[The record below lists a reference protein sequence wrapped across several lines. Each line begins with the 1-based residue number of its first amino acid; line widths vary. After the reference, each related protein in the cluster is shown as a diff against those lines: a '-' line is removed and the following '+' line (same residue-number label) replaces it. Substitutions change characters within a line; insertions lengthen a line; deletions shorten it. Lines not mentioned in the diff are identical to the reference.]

1 MNYSLFRIALT
12 LSFFVSMH
20 CAIGQTYL
28 FQESFDEANGSNT
41 GVDNSGNNVGW
52 NSTCPF
58 ADNAQDYFNVRNGK
72 LEGRDTNG
80 EAIFTTNPID
90 ISSAL
95 QGVILRAT
103 FSESGDMEDCTPGCE
118 FTCLDWVRF
127 EWRVDGG
134 PWTLHPASIACT
146 NPSAGSSYILLGN
159 MSQTQETFTSGC
171 ITGSSLEIRI
181 AVANW
186 AADEYWRIDDVEV
199 FTEQTTGQDSTINT
213 CDSAPFDLFFALGS
227 NPFPTTSGVWS
238 GPSQLTGGFIG
249 TFTPGV
255 NVSGVYT
262 YSLPSNLCPT
272 STDIT
277 VNSVT
282 SILDSTT
289 LTVCDSVQVGGVWYS
304 ADTTLVDSFQTAS
317 GCDSVV
323 LVEVLIQSTLTGSDT
338 INGCDS
344 IFFDGQYYYSDT
356 IVNQTI
362 QATAGCDSVVAVSLV
377 FGGSLAPTA
386 ICQGASIYL
395 NASGFGVLDASL
407 VDNGSFDD
415 CSIDTLFLDRDTM
428 FCSDVSLSP
437 ITVNLTVV
445 DGGSSSSSC
454 AALITVIDTIT
465 PTALCRD
472 TAVYVD
478 SFGLASVTATELD
491 AGSFSNCLPLTTTLS
506 QNIFDCDSS
515 TSDLVTLTVID
526 ANGNQ
531 STCTS
536 LVTLLDTIAPEVFC
550 QNLTLYLDSSG
561 NANVNPD
568 AYVSFASDNCDG
580 PSVLLSATQTQF
592 TCADLSQIL
601 PLPPGNELWINEFHY
616 DNTGSDQGE
625 FIEIAGT
632 ANTDLT
638 GYSLVLYNGSNG
650 TVYDTEVL
658 SGSLSDEGN
667 GFGFFV
673 VNYAPNGIQNGPD
686 AIALIDPMGMPV
698 EFFAYEGSFTAT
710 NGPLLGLTFT
720 DLGFEETGS
729 TPIGFSIQ
737 RNGIGSQ
744 SLDFLQD
751 TVGVATPGAA
761 NLGQVLLDYVLVPTQ
776 VLVSGIDFA
785 GNPSAACTTE
795 VTVLDN
801 IAPIIECINDTTVSN
816 EVGLCGATVT
826 YSPLNVTDNCGANL
840 TQISGLGSGAFFPIG
855 NTVETYVAV
864 DSFGNMDT
872 CSFTVTVNET
882 SQIIDTF
889 FFAGCDSVEVNG
901 IQYTSSTVFTEDFT
915 TVNGCD
921 STEVYIV
928 DVYPSYNQVNNFTGC
943 GGVLYDGTTY
953 LADTSFI
960 QTFQTAFG
968 CDSIITTIIDVVEAY
983 EVNLAPV
990 SACPPFTWQGQVI
1003 TQSGVYTD
1011 TLQSTEGCD
1020 SVIRLTVNIT
1030 ANPVI
1035 SINIDSVISCSGD
1048 SDGELSAVIS
1058 GGTPPYVADWSIDG
1072 TGDFDDGII
1081 QVNVG
1086 EGSYT
1091 VQIQDAEGCLSNT
1104 ASIVLEEPEE
1114 MTVFSTAYP
1123 ELEGSSIDITI
1134 LGGSPPFSFDW
1145 NNDGIGDND
1154 DLEDLVLASPNT
1166 YSVIVT
1172 DANGCNAFY
1181 SDSIVLGGYPTSIIH
1196 VDGLE
1201 VSLFPNPTNGLVNV
1215 VYQPVNNEDMLLE
1228 ILDIQGRLIQ
1238 SKRLN
1243 QGGMVQFDL
1252 SHLPDGTYLARFSQ
1266 QDLIKDIAIIKAE

>member
-1 MNYSLFRIALT
+1 MNNSLSRFILTFSLF
-12 LSFFVSMH
+12 LSAYCVS
-20 CAIGQTYL
+20 GQTYL
-28 FQESFDEANGSNT
+28 FQETFDEANGSNT
-41 GVDNSGNNVGW
+41 GVDNSGNNIGW

-58 ADNAQDYFNVRNGK
+58 ANDAQDYFNVRNGK

-134 PWTLHPASIACT
+134 PWTLHPSSIACT

-159 MSQTQETFTSGC
+159 MSQAQETFTSGC
-171 ITGSSLEIRI
+171 ITGDSLEIRI

-186 AADEYWRIDDVEV
+186 AADEYWRIDDIEV

-213 CDSAPFDLFFALGS
+213 CDTVPFDLFFALGS

-238 GPSQLTGGFIG
+238 GPSPLTGGFIG

-277 VNSVT
+277 VNSIT
-282 SILDSTT
+282 SIEDSST
-289 LTVCDSVQVGGVWYS
+289 LTACDSIQVGGIWYS
-304 ADTTLVDSFQTAS
+304 SDTTLVDSFVTAA

-323 LVEVLIQSTLTGSDT
+323 TVEVLIQSTLFGNDT

-344 IFFDGQYYYSDT
+344 ILFDGQYYYSDT
-356 IVNQTI
+356 VVYDSIPVG
-362 QATAGCDSVVAVSLV
+362 AGCDSVVAVALV
-377 FGGSLAPTA
+377 FGGSSAPTA
-386 ICQGASIYL
+386 ICQGAPLYL
-395 NASGFGVLDASL
+395 NSSGFGVLDASL
-407 VDNGSFDD
+407 VNNGSFDD
-415 CSIDTLFLDRDTM
+415 CSIDTLLLDRDT
-428 FCSDVSLSP
+428 FYCNDVGLSP
-437 ITVNLTVV
+437 ITVNLTVF
-445 DGGSSSSSC
+445 DGGGSSSTCS
-454 AALITVIDTIT
+454 ALVSVIDTIT

-472 TAVYVD
+472 TTIYVD
-478 SFGLASVTATELD
+478 SFGQVTLTANELD
-491 AGSFSNCLPLTTTLS
+491 AGSFSNCLPLTTSLS
-506 QNIFDCDSS
+506 QTNFNCAISN
-515 TSDLVTLTVID
+515 SDIVTLTVID

-531 STCTS
+531 STCNST
-536 LVTLLDTIAPEVFC
+536 VTLVDTIAPVLICENVTLFLDGSGNVSTTASTYAPFALDNC
-550 QNLTLYLDSSG
+550 NGAAINLT
-561 NANVNPD
+561 
-568 AYVSFASDNCDG
+568 AS
-580 PSVLLSATQTQF
+580 QTQF
-592 TCADLSQIL
+592 TCNDLSQIL
-601 PLPPGNELWINEFHY
+601 PLPPATILWINEFHY

-650 TVYDTEVL
+650 TVYNSQVL
-658 SGSLSDEGN
+658 SGSLSDDGN

-673 VNYAPNGIQNGPD
+673 VNYPSNGIQNGPD

-710 NGPLLGLTFT
+710 DGPLLGITFP
-720 DLGFEETGS
+720 DFGLEEPGS
-729 TPIGFSIQ
+729 TPVGFSLQ
-737 RNGIGSQ
+737 RYGIGSQ
-744 SLDFLQD
+744 SFDFSQD
-751 TVGVATPGAA
+751 TIASSTPGAA
-761 NLGQVLLDYVLVPTQ
+761 NLGQVFLNYTLVPTQ
-776 VLVSGIDFA
+776 VNVNASDSA
-785 GNPSAACTTE
+785 GNLSTCT
-795 VTVLDN
+795 VNVSVIDA
-801 IAPIIECINDTTVSN
+801 IAPIIECANDTAVDN
-816 EVGLCGATVT
+816 ELGLCGATVT
-826 YSPLNVTDNCGANL
+826 YPPLNFTDNCGA
-840 TQISGLGSGAFFPIG
+840 TIAQVGGLGSGAFFPVG
-855 NTVETYVAV
+855 NTVETYVAT
-864 DSFGNMDT
+864 DSFGNTDT
-872 CSFTVTVNET
+872 CSFTITVNET
-882 SQIIDTF
+882 SQIIDSF
-889 FFAGCDSVEVNG
+889 SFAGCDSVEVNG
-901 IQYTSSTVFTEDFT
+901 VFYTSSTVFTEDFT

-921 STEVYIV
+921 SIEVYIV
-928 DVYPSYNQVNNFTGC
+928 DVYPSYNQVNNIAGC
-943 GGVLYDGTTY
+943 GGVNYEGTTY
-953 LADTSFI
+953 LADTTFI
-960 QTFQTAFG
+960 QSFQTAFG
-968 CDSIITTIIDVVEAY
+968 CDSIITTVIDVVEAY

-1030 ANPVI
+1030 ANPVVTI
-1035 SINIDSVISCSGD
+1035 AIDSGISCNGD
-1048 SDGELSAVIS
+1048 SDGELSAVVS
-1058 GGTPPYVADWSIDG
+1058 GGTAPYVADWSIDG

-1104 ASIVLEEPEE
+1104 ASIVLEEPEA
-1114 MTVFSTAYP
+1114 MTVFATAYP

-1154 DLEDLVLASPNT
+1154 DPEDLVLASPNT

-1172 DANGCNAFY
+1172 DANGCNAFF

-1215 VYQPVNNEDMLLE
+1215 VYQPLNNEDMLLE

-1238 SKRLN
+1238 SKRLT
-1243 QGGMVQFDL
+1243 QEGMVQFDL

-1266 QDLIKDIAIIKAE
+1266 QDLIKDITIIKAE